1 MITRKEV
8 EHVAKLAQLE
18 FSEAEKEMLTKQLGD
33 ILQFVEKLGE
43 LNTDG
48 VEPTYSVVP
57 VSNVMRED
65 IAKPSFT
72 QEQALANA
80 PEKDMGFFKI
90 PKIME

>member
-1 MITRKEV
+1 MITKKEV

-65 IAKPSFT
+65 EEKPSFT
-72 QEQALANA
+72 QEQALSNA

>member
-1 MITRKEV
+1 MITKKEV

-18 FSEAEKEMLTKQLGD
+18 FSEAEKETLTKQLGD

-65 IAKPSFT
+65 EGKPSFT
-72 QEQALANA
+72 QEQALSNA

>member
-1 MITRKEV
+1 MITKKDV

-18 FSEAEKEMLTKQLGD
+18 LSDSEKETLTKQLGD
-33 ILQFVEKLGE
+33 ILKFVEKLGE

-48 VEPTYSVVP
+48 VEPTYSVIP
-57 VSNVMRED
+57 VSNVTRADAE
-65 IAKPSFT
+65 KPSFT
-72 QEQALANA
+72 QDEALANA